1 MGGKGYKGVGME
13 GPIARW
19 YATGTGKDLARYEE
33 QAGLVAEHA
42 PAGAR
47 ILEVAPGP
55 GYLSIELARNGYTV
69 TGLDVSATF
78 VEIARENAADAGVH
92 ADFREG
98 NASAMPFEDGAFDFI
113 VCCAAF
119 KNFSDPVDALREM
132 RRVLAPGGTALIV
145 DLRPDVSAE
154 AVNDD
159 VTRMGLGVV
168 RGAIT
173 KFTLRSWLAKRAYTR
188 ESFEELIAR
197 TDFAS
202 SDIRE
207 TPMSLEV
214 ALHR

>member
-1 MGGKGYKGVGME
+1 
-13 GPIARW
+13 
-19 YATGTGKDLARYEE
+19 
-33 QAGLVAEHA
+33 
-42 PAGAR
+42 
-47 ILEVAPGP
+47 
-55 GYLSIELARNGYTV
+55 
-69 TGLDVSATF
+69 
-78 VEIARENAADAGVH
+78 
-92 ADFREG
+92 
-98 NASAMPFEDGAFDFI
+98 MPFEDGAFDFI

-154 AVNDD
+154 AVDDD
-159 VTRMGLGVV
+159 VTRMGLGAV

-173 KFTLRSWLAKRAYTR
+173 KFTLRSWPAKRAYTP
-188 ESFEELIAR
+188 ESFVIAR